1 MNVGEKISLF
11 KERLGFRNFQEF
23 GKAVG
28 VSGDWIN
35 ELSKKT
41 EIKITDVSNLYMLC
55 KSLDISIEQLIKN
68 DEEKQLVET
77 VDVKNINIT
86 TECNDINV
94 VINEVV
100 NLLEKE
106 DITIEGKLLN
116 NHAKQIFR
124 DSLKV
129 AIMLA
134 KQNL

>member
-116 NHAKQIFR
+116 NHAKQILR

>member
-129 AIMLA
+129 AIMLT